1 MSDKNRINMA
11 VLLSAMVAL
20 GACSNVEATPAEP
33 PPAVVEE
40 VSGDVLPRITLTA
53 SAADR
58 LGIEMDKVA
67 VAEQGFVVPSAAV
80 IITTEGRYWVYTNPE
95 PLVYLREEISP
106 VFEEDEQAFFSDGP
120 PVGMPVVITGVPELY
135 GAEFGVGK

>member
-1 MSDKNRINMA
+1 MGDKNRINTAMLLWVVV
-11 VLLSAMVAL
+11 VLS
-20 GACSNVEATPAEP
+20 ACSNVEAAPVQP

-40 VSGDVLPRITLTA
+40 VFGDGLPRITLTE

-58 LGIEMDKVA
+58 LGIETDKVA
-67 VAEQGFVVPSAAV
+67 AAEEGFVVPSAAV

-106 VFEEDEQAFFSDGP
+106 VVEEDEQAFFSDGP
-120 PVGMPVVITGVPELY
+120 PAGMSVVITGVPELY